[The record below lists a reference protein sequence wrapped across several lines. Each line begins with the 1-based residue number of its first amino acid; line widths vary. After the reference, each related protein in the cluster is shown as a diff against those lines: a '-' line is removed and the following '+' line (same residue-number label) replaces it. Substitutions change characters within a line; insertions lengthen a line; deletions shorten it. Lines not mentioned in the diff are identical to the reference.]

1 MKSRDIE
8 AFAGATCVKIL
19 RQVRRVLQSPSGAS
33 PLTRAEAAG
42 SLMAVEQWLVARE
55 LSREGRGEGV
65 G

>member
-42 SLMAVEQWLVARE
+42 SLMAVEQWLK
-55 LSREGRGEGV
+55 EGGKE
-65 G
+65 